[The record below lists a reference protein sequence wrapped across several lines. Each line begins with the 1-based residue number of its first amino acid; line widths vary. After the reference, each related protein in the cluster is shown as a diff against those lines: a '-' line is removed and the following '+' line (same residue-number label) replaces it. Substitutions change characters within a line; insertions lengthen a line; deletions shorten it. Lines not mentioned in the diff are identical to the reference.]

1 MLFSSRTNSPSE
13 VDEESL
19 SDFWNALPR
28 KQNSYLYSPK
38 SALMHSPLRGRKT
51 SAAP

>member
-1 MLFSSRTNSPSE
+1 MLDSIRANSPSE

-19 SDFWNALPR
+19 SDFWDALPR

-51 SAAP
+51 SEVP

>member
-1 MLFSSRTNSPSE
+1 MLDSSLTNSPSE
-13 VDEESL
+13 VDEESF

-38 SALMHSPLRGRKT
+38 SALMHSPFRGRKT
-51 SAAP
+51 SEVP